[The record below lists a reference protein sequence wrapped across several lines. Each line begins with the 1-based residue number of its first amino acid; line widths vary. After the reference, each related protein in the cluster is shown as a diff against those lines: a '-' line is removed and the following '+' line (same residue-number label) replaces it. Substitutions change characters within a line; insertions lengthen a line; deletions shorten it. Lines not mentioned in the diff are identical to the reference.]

1 MLFLY
6 LVAIMPPVI
15 SIALHRFVFM
25 DKFSIKALAWANF
38 VIFYTACIAYAIAVD
53 YWIEMDLNSYDLDGD
68 GIFSEA
74 EQTPGQKEAM
84 FRYISDL
91 GRKLLPIFGLV
102 YGLAHTACFAAVL
115 FAGSRALRLFRG
127 S

>member
-1 MLFLY
+1 
-6 LVAIMPPVI
+6 MPPLI
-15 SIALHRFVFM
+15 SIALHRFVFA

-74 EQTPGQKEAM
+74 EQTPGQEAAM
-84 FRYISDL
+84 LRYISDL